1 MVEREAFT
9 RQEFY
14 DLVWSTAMTKLA
26 KRFGMSDVGLR
37 KICVKHRIPTPPAG
51 YWAKLEFGKKVVKT
65 PLPAAPADVG
75 DRVVVSVYAVQELP
89 QAVVAAQQA
98 AEKKMPDA
106 IVVPAEPPSRPHHVA
121 SATRQALKA
130 AKADHEQF
138 LKTEPGPGVV
148 SAQVGKPSIQRVVLI
163 VDTLARTLERLG
175 HSTADAKD
183 GADLVVDGEKL
194 RLLFHETKDKSEH
207 HPTAGELAEKVKY
220 EERRKQWPTLYN
232 ADRKHWR
239 AWDHSPSGRISLTLV
254 SPVWTS
260 WSSDR
265 VLGRWHDRKAATV
278 EQQLNEVVVA
288 MHAGVALLKHNRAKI
303 EERQRLH
310 QEEMDRRERE
320 RDRQDRI
327 AKREAFVRQKA
338 KEHAELVELRS
349 FSRYLDSETV
359 GPDMPN
365 AAAIANVARD
375 MVDRLEL
382 SLSGAALDDEIE
394 RLQLYADGDLAEKA
408 LS

>member
-14 DLVWSTAMTKLA
+14 DLVWSTPMTKLA
-26 KRFGMSDVGLR
+26 RRFGMSDVGLR
-37 KICVKHRIPTPPAG
+37 QICVKHGIPTPPAG
-51 YWAKLEFGKKVVKT
+51 YWAKLEFGKKVSKT
-65 PLPAAPADVG
+65 SLPAASSGIG

-89 QAVVAAQQA
+89 EAVIAAQQA
-98 AEKKMPDA
+98 AEKELPDA
-106 IVVPAEPPSRPHHVA
+106 VVVPDELPSRLHHVA
-121 SATRQALKA
+121 SATGQALKA

-138 LKTEPGPGVV
+138 LKTEPSPGVV
-148 SAQVGKPSIQRVVLI
+148 SARVCKPSVQRVVLI

-175 HSTADAKD
+175 HATADAKD
-183 GADLVVDGEKL
+183 GADLIIDGESL

-207 HPTAGELAEKVKY
+207 HPTAAELAAKAKW

-232 ADRKHWR
+232 ADRRHWR
-239 AWDHSPSGRISLTLV
+239 SWDYSPSGRLSLTLV

-265 VLGRWHDRKAATV
+265 ILGRWHDRKAGTV
-278 EQQLNEVVVA
+278 EQQLNDVVVA
-288 MHAGVALLKHNRAKI
+288 MYAGVALLKHNRTKL

-320 RDRQDRI
+320 RDRQERI

-338 KEHAELVELRS
+338 KEHAELAELRS
-349 FSRYLDSETV
+349 FSRHLDGETV

-365 AAAIANVARD
+365 AAAIAGVARD
-375 MVDRLEL
+375 MVHRLEF
-382 SLSGAALDDEIE
+382 SLSGSALDEEIE
-394 RLQLYADGDLAEKA
+394 RLKLYLDGDLAEEA
-408 LS
+408 

>member
-37 KICVKHRIPTPPAG
+37 KICVKHGIPTPPAG
-51 YWAKLEFGKKVVKT
+51 YWAKLEFGKKVST
-65 PLPAAPADVG
+65 IPLLAAAAGVS
-75 DRVVVSVYAVQELP
+75 DRVVVSVHAVVELP
-89 QAVVAAQQA
+89 EAVVTAQLA
-98 AEKKMPDA
+98 AEEKMSDA
-106 IVVPAEPPSRPHHVA
+106 IVVPAELPSRLHQVA

-138 LKTEPGPGVV
+138 LKTELGPGVV
-148 SAQVGKPSIQRVVLI
+148 SAQVGKPSAQRVVLI
-163 VDTLARTLERLG
+163 VDTIARTLERLG
-175 HSTADAKD
+175 HATADAKD
-183 GADLVVDGEKL
+183 GADLIIDGESL

-207 HPTAGELAEKVKY
+207 HPTAAELAEQAKW

-232 ADRKHWR
+232 ADRRHWR
-239 AWDHSPSGRISLTLV
+239 SWDYSPSGRLSLTLV

-265 VLGRWHDRKAATV
+265 ILGRWHDRKAATV

-288 MHAGVALLKHNRAKI
+288 MYAGVALLKHNRAKL

-327 AKREAFVRQKA
+327 AKREAFVRLKA

-349 FSRYLDSETV
+349 FSRHLDGETV
-359 GPDMPN
+359 GLDMPN
-365 AAAIANVARD
+365 AAAIAGVARD
-375 MVDRLEL
+375 MVDRLEF
-382 SLSGAALDDEIE
+382 SLSGSALDKEIE
-394 RLQLYADGDLAEKA
+394 RLKLYLDGDLAEEA
-408 LS
+408 